1 MSRKSN
7 YYEQAISLCKEK
19 INNAEENITAIKKA
33 LPNMED
39 FNTSFLGKTMRRFCE
54 EYTNGTFNTE
64 LLGEIEEML
73 KSPELNPYEFVIDYD
88 EPCKGEKLL
97 YGKKFTTSSKN
108 FGYPDA
114 WFMFYHWD
122 NYDIDK
128 DIENMRN
135 SLQKAE
141 EDVEKARNRLRN
153 AEAGLSKFHDLSY
166 SAIDIS
172 NLDEMAEYATTIT
185 ITQPEE
191 NTFNTIAIIQK
202 CMKDGIPVTI
212 SYGDKKQEIDIR
224 DTEFT
229 VEDRWDYYQRYMKYT
244 DEEMNEL
251 D

>member
-1 MSRKSN
+1 MSRNSN
-7 YYEQAISLCKEK
+7 YYEQAISLCKKK
-19 INNAEENITAIKKA
+19 IKDTEEFITTTKRN
-33 LPNMED
+33 LSNMED
-39 FNTSFLGKTMRRFCE
+39 FNASLLGKAMRQFCE
-54 EYTNGTFNTE
+54 EYTGGTFNTE
-64 LLGEIEEML
+64 LLAEIEEML
-73 KSPELNPYEFVIDYD
+73 ASPELNPYEFAIDYD

-97 YGKKFTTSSKN
+97 YGKKFVTSSKN

-141 EDVEKARNRLRN
+141 EDVKKARNRLRN

-166 SAIDIS
+166 SATNIS
-172 NLDEMAEYATTIT
+172 DLDEVAEYATTIT
-185 ITQPEE
+185 ITQPE

-224 DTEFT
+224 DTEL
-229 VEDRWDYYQRYMKYT
+229 W
-244 DEEMNEL
+244 
-251 D
+251 

>member
-1 MSRKSN
+1 MSRRSN
-7 YYEQAISLCKEK
+7 YYTQAISLCNER
-19 INNAEENITAIKKA
+19 IENAEENIVAIKKA

-39 FNTSFLGKTMRRFCE
+39 FNASLLGKAMRQFCE
-54 EYTNGTFNTE
+54 EYTGGTFNTE
-64 LLGEIEEML
+64 LLAEIEEML
-73 KSPELNPYEFVIDYD
+73 ANPELNPYEFTIDYD

-153 AEAGLSKFHDLSY
+153 AKAGLSKFHDLSY
-166 SAIDIS
+166 SATNIS
-172 NLDEMAEYATTIT
+172 DLNEVSKYATTIT
-185 ITQPEE
+185 ITQPEG

-212 SYGDKKQEIDIR
+212 SYGDKKQKIDIR
-224 DTEFT
+224 DTEFM
-229 VEDRWDYYQRYMKYT
+229 VEDRWDYYERPMRYND
-244 DEEMNEL
+244 DEMTEL